1 MSNKAKYIIYSV
13 LEYALTFGGTGAVIV
28 YNYVQ
33 PDTSLGYKLSFTGI
47 VLIFVIV
54 LVAKAMFEHSYQ
66 DKMNDLLQAL
76 ASATDNS
83 VKEELNNE
91 IERLKVSNEIYQK
104 ITTLLPIAMMLAVCY
119 LAIDYLTEL
128 TDVLEAIL
136 LALGGGGLF
145 GVLKVPLGDKAAE
158 ERAQKKVNKYLN
170 KQ

>member
-1 MSNKAKYIIYSV
+1 MSNKGKYILYSI
-13 LEYALTFGGTGAVIV
+13 LEYALTFGGTGAIIV
-28 YNYVQ
+28 YNYVA
-33 PDTSLGYKLSFTGI
+33 PDTSLGYKLSFTGVILIFII
-47 VLIFVIV
+47 VLT
-54 LVAKAMFEHSYQ
+54 AKAMFERSYQ
-66 DKMNDLLQAL
+66 NKMNDYLQAL
-76 ASATDNS
+76 ASTTDNA
-83 VKEELNNE
+83 VKDQLNTD
-91 IERLKVSNEIYQK
+91 IERLKISNEVYQK

-170 KQ
+170 K